1 MKTFARTTLAVLV
14 ALVAMQATA
23 EAQDTRKKSRNRDKI
38 EVDELRAS
46 PSTNLYQLIRSKRP
60 HWLNTRGRATMATV
74 SGTGLDGSAVTATAE
89 PEIVVYVD
97 NARFGTHESLRSL
110 QSDDVDMLEYLNGV
124 AATQRFGT
132 GHVHGAIV
140 VTRRRMN

>member
-1 MKTFARTTLAVLV
+1 MKSIARTTLAVLV
-14 ALVAMQATA
+14 ALVAIQATA

-60 HWLNTRGRATMATV
+60 HWLNTRGLATMATV

>member
-1 MKTFARTTLAVLV
+1 MKSIARTTLAVLV

-60 HWLNTRGRATMATV
+60 HWLNTRGLATMATV